1 MMFIAP
7 GKTHCPALIRTAHKA
22 RQTFQSHGKKI
33 LYQLPQATTA
43 SSLSGT
49 KEEAEG
55 KMLPAALLLLV
66 AMEVVGHCSATQ
78 SMSPVSPE
86 GNHIIEKVSKGAH

>member
-1 MMFIAP
+1 MLFIAP
-7 GKTHCPALIRTAHKA
+7 GKTRCPALIRTAHKA

-33 LYQLPQATTA
+33 LYQLPQITTA

-49 KEEAEG
+49 KGEAEG
-55 KMLPAALLLLV
+55 MMLAAVLFLLV
-66 AMEVVGHCSATQ
+66 AMEMVGHCSATQ
-78 SMSPVSPE
+78 NMSPVSPE